1 MRDFLL
7 SFVYAGRGIAALFA
21 RERNARV
28 HLVAAVVVVAAG
40 VFWRIEPWEWCAVA
54 MAIATVTAAEA
65 FNTAIEALLNRLHP
79 DRDSAVGH
87 AKDLAAGGVLLAAL
101 GAAAV
106 GAAIFGP
113 RLWVLVVSP
122 R

>member
-1 MRDFLL
+1 MRSFLQ
-7 SFVYAGRGIAALFA
+7 SFVYAGRGIATLFV

-28 HLVAAVVVVAAG
+28 HLVAAIVVVVAG

-54 MAIATVTAAEA
+54 IAIAIVTAAEA
-65 FNTAIEALLNRLHP
+65 FNTAIETLLDRLHP
-79 DRDSAVGH
+79 DRDSAVGQ

-101 GAAAV
+101 GAAVV
-106 GAAIFGP
+106 GVVIFGP
-113 RLWVLVVSP
+113 RLWALMISP

>member
-1 MRDFLL
+1 LRSFLQ
-7 SFVYAGRGIAALFA
+7 SFVYAGRGIATLFV

-28 HLVAAVVVVAAG
+28 HLVAAIVVVVAG

-54 MAIATVTAAEA
+54 IAIAIVTAAEA
-65 FNTAIEALLNRLHP
+65 FNTAIETLLDRLHP
-79 DRDSAVGH
+79 DRDSAVGQ

-101 GAAAV
+101 GAAVV
-106 GAAIFGP
+106 GVVIFGP
-113 RLWVLVVSP
+113 RLWALMISP